1 MKKAMSNV
9 DVAALVVEFRER
21 LVGGFVGKAYQQSP
35 EAVVITIQSAGRGK
49 ADLLLE
55 AGRRVHLTKK
65 PRKVSKMP
73 PQFPTILR
81 KRISGGRI
89 VGVNQHEFDRVI
101 EIVVEKGGERY
112 LLIAELFP
120 KGNVVLLDG
129 SGKIILPLRP
139 MVFRGRSILAGEEYL
154 YHEGQ
159 TDPRTLSKEDLR
171 ELLAHS
177 DSDLVRALV
186 RGLNMGGVYGEEVCL
201 RAGIDKGRPAAS
213 LDDEEVDAIHG
224 ALQEVFR
231 LESPEPHLVYEDEGG
246 LPTDVVPAPLL
257 VYEGRERKGF
267 ESFSEAL
274 DEYFVEKEP
283 GPRPKTALERRREM
297 QEGAIEEFLAKEEE
311 YARTGE
317 LIYERYG
324 EIESVLNAISGAL
337 DKGFTYSEIW
347 ARIKTSGLP
356 VAENILSIDYKGEVV
371 LRLDDQ
377 EPKLK
382 LNAGL
387 SVPQNA
393 QRYYDRAKETAKKE
407 EGAKRALEQTIKLIE
422 KKAAPKPKT
431 RRTIKRRKPRWYER
445 FRWFRSSDDFLIIGG
460 RDAST
465 NEEIYAKYLEKR
477 DLALHTDAPGAPLT
491 VIKTEGKDV
500 PDTTLEEAA
509 RFAVSYSSVWKAGL
523 FEGDCYLVKADQV
536 TKTPESGEFLKKGA
550 FVVRGER
557 RYFRNVPV
565 GVAVGVAGDMLIG
578 GPSSA
583 VAPKA
588 MPVVEIEPG
597 EYNSDDLA
605 KRIYR
610 IFAGKEDDRRFL
622 KSVASTE
629 QIVRFLPP
637 GGSRVKG

>member
-1 MKKAMSNV
+1 M

-73 PQFPTILR
+73 PQFPTLLR

-89 VGVNQHEFDRVI
+89 VEVNQHEFDRVI

-159 TDPRTLSKEDLR
+159 TDPRTLSNEDLR
-171 ELLAHS
+171 ELLARS

-201 RAGIDKGRPAAS
+201 RAGIDKGRPGAS

-231 LESPEPHLVYEDEGG
+231 LESPEPHLVYEDREEEG

-257 VYEGRERKGF
+257 VYEGRERKAF

-274 DEYFVEKEP
+274 DEYFVEKES
-283 GPRPKTALERRREM
+283 GPRPKTALERRRDM
-297 QEGAIEEFLAKEEE
+297 QEGAIEEFLSKVEE

-337 DKGFTYSEIW
+337 EKGFTYSEIW

-371 LRLDDQ
+371 LRLDGQ
-377 EPKLK
+377 ELK

-393 QRYYDRAKETAKKE
+393 QRYYDRAKEMARKE

-445 FRWFRSSDDFLIIGG
+445 FRWFRSSDDFLVIGG

-500 PDTTLEEAA
+500 PDTTLKEAA
-509 RFAVSYSSVWKAGL
+509 QFAVSYSSVWKAGL

-550 FVVRGER
+550 FVIRGER
-557 RYFRNVPV
+557 HYFRNVPV
-565 GVAVGVAGDMLIG
+565 GVAVGIAGDMLIG

-583 VAPKA
+583 VAPEAK
-588 MPVVEIEPG
+588 PVVEIEPG

-610 IFAGKEDDRRFL
+610 IFAGKEDDR
-622 KSVASTE
+622 SSS
-629 QIVRFLPP
+629 
-637 GGSRVKG
+637 SRWHRPSRS